1 MNFKEAFMSF
11 NFFLLVAIAIDGF
24 YAELDLW
31 MRCRFLATLKKQF
44 WHCGHAHLF
53 FWYSFLQ
60 TGTSRLRIDL
70 TSVICIGPWS
80 FIKGQKLMLYR
91 WNLPLSFL
99 WHFWQFYAQYLTMVM
114 LGTLKR
120 SQSKHPFKAIAT
132 ARKVTRIMIAVVV
145 SSLICWVPFNILAIL
160 LYLGLVRYK
169 AVFISSFGH
178 ISCILALWDTKRFI
192 SSLVTSLKA
201 ALIFAFISPSV
212 QWIEKFV
219 LK

>member
-1 MNFKEAFMSF
+1 MPISRNIKKAV
-11 NFFLLVAIAIDGF
+11 LT
-24 YAELDLW
+24 LW
-31 MRCRFLATLKKQF
+31 TCSLI
-44 WHCGHAHLF
+44 F

-132 ARKVTRIMIAVVV
+132 ARKVTRIMIAEAV
-145 SSLICWVPFNILAIL
+145 SSLICWVPFYILATL

-219 LK
+219 RIFRFDPKA